1 MRFSPRPARTA
12 RRWLL
17 VLAVIAGLAALV
29 AWYIWPDSAA
39 LDEWSRHYDVTAA
52 RPDLIPPGTVIGNTP
67 PPGWSRLVVKSH
79 PKIAPEHLNHVNSLT
94 AQKASLLFAAVLAD
108 VRPAGDGRPPRH
120 RLRSI
125 AVGLGTQVKGQDMIL
140 SPDTLSTLGS
150 DLDVI
155 DRIIL
160 GETYERQQRAKLL
173 IRSPLFALVDAPV
186 PFRCGTKNRFIAYRY
201 AFIVDDKTG
210 QLDVLLWGVEASGQ
224 CRQELSLLRR
234 LPPNLITEPPLYVDD
249 DQIDLLGKPSE
260 TAFGVGRMPDGDAQW
275 TLPAELRP
283 LVDQQEKFEP
293 KDAERLEMEL
303 RRLLKQQN

>member
-1 MRFSPRPARTA
+1 MRFSPRSARSA

-17 VLAVIAGLAALV
+17 ALAVVAGLAALV
-29 AWYIWPDSAA
+29 IWYVLPDSAA
-39 LDEWSRHYDVTAA
+39 LDEWSRQYDVTAS
-52 RPDLIPPGTVIGNTP
+52 RPDLIPPGTVIGDTP

-94 AQKASLLFAAVLAD
+94 ARKASLLFAAVLAD
-108 VRPAGDGRPPRH
+108 VRPADDGRPPRH

-125 AVGLGTQVKGQDMIL
+125 AVGLGVQVKGQDMIL

-150 DLDVI
+150 DLDLI
-155 DRIIL
+155 DRTVL
-160 GETYERQQRAKLL
+160 EATYERQLHAKLL

-201 AFIVDDKTG
+201 AFVVDEKTG
-210 QLDVLLWGVEASGQ
+210 HLDVLLWGVDGSGQ
-224 CRQELSLLRR
+224 CGQELSVLRH

-249 DQIDLLGKPSE
+249 DEFNLSVPKE
-260 TAFGVGRMPDGDAQW
+260 RAFGVGRMPDGDAQW

-283 LVDQQEKFEP
+283 LAEQQEKFEP
-293 KDAERLEMEL
+293 KDAQRLEKEL